1 MIVSDKHKFIYIDVP
16 KTASV
21 TLDSIFTEHCA
32 GYLQRP
38 PIQSNLANKH
48 CRIVPEHAKYYT
60 KIISVRNPY
69 DRMTSF
75 YYFSVSRKVELQQM
89 GVSTFDE
96 FIDYCLDTTLK
107 HDATEVNGLMYR
119 YFPMWKYVK
128 SIGYNVVLKLE
139 SLQEDIT
146 QLDFLPK
153 DIILPV
159 KNDNRHPSWKE
170 VETPERKEKIQL
182 WAGEDFELFGYEK

>member
-1 MIVSDKHKFIYIDVP
+1 MIISDKHKFIYIDIP

-21 TLDSIFTEHCA
+21 TLDSIFTEYSG

-38 PIQSNLANKH
+38 PIQSNLMNKH
-48 CRIVPEHAKYYT
+48 CRVVPEHAKYYT
-60 KIISVRNPY
+60 KIVSVRNPY

-75 YYFSVSRKVELQQM
+75 YYFSVARKVELQQM
-89 GVSTFDE
+89 GVSTFDG
-96 FIDYCLDTTLK
+96 FIDYCLNATIK

-128 SIGYNVVLKLE
+128 PISYNVVLKLE
-139 SLQEDIT
+139 SLQQDIA

-153 DIILPV
+153 DITLPIR
-159 KNDNRHPSWKE
+159 NENSHPAWGE
-170 VETPERKEKIQL
+170 VETLERKEKIQL

>member
-1 MIVSDKHKFIYIDVP
+1 MIISDKHKFIYIDVP

-21 TLDSIFTEHCA
+21 TLDSIFTEYSG

-38 PIQSNLANKH
+38 PIQSNLMNKH
-48 CRIVPEHAKYYT
+48 CRVVPEHAKYYT
-60 KIISVRNPY
+60 KIVSVRNPY

-75 YYFSVSRKVELQQM
+75 YYFSVARKVELQQM
-89 GVSTFDE
+89 GVSTFDG
-96 FIDYCLDTTLK
+96 FIDYCLNATIK

-128 SIGYNVVLKLE
+128 PISYNVVLKLE
-139 SLQEDIT
+139 SLQQDIA

-153 DIILPV
+153 DITLPIR
-159 KNDNRHPSWKE
+159 NENSHPAWGE
-170 VETPERKEKIQL
+170 VETLERKEKIQL

>member
-1 MIVSDKHKFIYIDVP
+1 
-16 KTASV
+16 
-21 TLDSIFTEHCA
+21 
-32 GYLQRP
+32 
-38 PIQSNLANKH
+38 
-48 CRIVPEHAKYYT
+48 
-60 KIISVRNPY
+60 
-69 DRMTSF
+69 
-75 YYFSVSRKVELQQM
+75 
-89 GVSTFDE
+89 
-96 FIDYCLDTTLK
+96 
-107 HDATEVNGLMYR
+107 MYR

-139 SLQEDIT
+139 SLQEDIA

-153 DIILPV
+153 DIILPI

>member
-1 MIVSDKHKFIYIDVP
+1 MIISDKHKFIYIDVP

-38 PIQSNLANKH
+38 PTQSNLMNKH
-48 CRIVPEHAKYYT
+48 CRVVPEHAKYYT
-60 KIISVRNPY
+60 KIVSVRNPY

-75 YYFSVSRKVELQQM
+75 YYFSVARKVELQQM
-89 GVSTFDE
+89 GVSTFDG
-96 FIDYCLDTTLK
+96 FIDYCLDATIK
-107 HDATEVNGLMYR
+107 HDAIEVNGLMYR

-128 SIGYNVVLKLE
+128 PISYNVVLKLE
-139 SLQEDIT
+139 SLQEDIA
-146 QLDFLPK
+146 QLDFLQK
-153 DIILPV
+153 DIVLPIR
-159 KNDNRHPSWKE
+159 NDNSHPAWEE

-182 WAGEDFELFGYEK
+182 WAGEDFDLFGYEK

>member
-1 MIVSDKHKFIYIDVP
+1 MIISDNYKFIYIDVP

-21 TLDSIFTEHCA
+21 TLDSIFTEYSG

-38 PIQSNLANKH
+38 PAQSNLMTKH
-48 CRIVPEHAKYYT
+48 CRVVPEHAKYYT

-75 YYFSVSRKVELQQM
+75 YYFSVARKVELQQM
-89 GVSTFDE
+89 GVSTFDG
-96 FIDYCLDTTLK
+96 FIDYCLNATIK

-128 SIGYNVVLKLE
+128 PISYNVVLKLE
-139 SLQEDIT
+139 SLQQDIA

-153 DIILPV
+153 DITLPIR
-159 KNDNRHPSWKE
+159 NENSHPAWEE
-170 VETPERKEKIQL
+170 VETLERKEKIQL